1 MEFAGGTGTRHIP
14 NPVVALVKLHDRE
27 GRRSFQ
33 EGQAQRLTILSRTL
47 DHGVEQVLRRYG
59 LSFPEFDMLVVLRR
73 FGPPFRQPVSQ
84 LCAHSFLSS
93 GAMTNRVD
101 RLERKGLIQREPNPD
116 DRRSVLIVL
125 TKKGRILIDQVVA
138 ERLIE
143 GDERVS
149 VLSKND
155 RQQLEVLLTRFL
167 AALRQTPSHE
177 IEDKLQPPRKS
188 QNV

>member
-1 MEFAGGTGTRHIP
+1 MAKDQIDLLLEQW
-14 NPVVALVKLHDRE
+14 KLERPDLDATPMGIL
-27 GRRSFQ
+27 GRL
-33 EGQAQRLTILSRTL
+33 AIISRTL

-116 DRRSVLIVL
+116 DRRSVLVVL
-125 TKKGRILIDQVVA
+125 TKKGRSLIDKVVA
-138 ERLIE
+138 DRLEE
-143 GDERVS
+143 GEERVS
-149 VLSKND
+149 VLSKKD
-155 RQQLEVLLTRFL
+155 RQQLELLLTRFL
-167 AALRQTPSHE
+167 AALSTGGEQ
-177 IEDKLQPPRKS
+177 
-188 QNV
+188 